1 MDLSTS
7 YLNLR
12 LKHPFILGASPISED
27 LDQVRRLEDGG
38 CAALVMHSL
47 FEEHITQIKP
57 RSVYELDRAVP
68 QATETFKEFLSLPEF
83 PLRPAEYLEQIRRLK
98 MSVSIPVIGSLSG
111 TGNDGWL
118 RYGKLMEDA
127 GADAIE
133 LNVNRVAGSLQ
144 DSPEAVER
152 GIQDVVRTLKSM
164 IRIPVAVKLSPFY
177 TALTNLANRLALA
190 RADGLVLFDREH
202 QPDIDVETL
211 ELMPNLRLSTGLEL
225 PVRLRWLANLS
236 GRVPMSLAASG
247 GVHTAL
253 DGIKAILSGANA
265 VEIVS
270 AVLQQ
275 GPRQFQVMTEG
286 LQQWMQRHQCES
298 VASMTGRMSLANTP
312 EPGDVERMAYLRI
325 LQSWP
330 RAVAV
335 NETGSIPDSR
345 RPTMSP
351 SRTPLLVNTTWLS
364 DGQAQ
369 ARLRSDIEKRGQTI
383 PCRTTLAARSFKGEA
398 PLSIAIL
405 SRARCAA
412 RSLATDRVGR
422 ATRFRHAGL

>member
-312 EPGDVERMAYLRI
+312 EPGDVERMAYLR
-325 LQSWP
+325 
-330 RAVAV
+330 
-335 NETGSIPDSR
+335 

-351 SRTPLLVNTTWLS
+351 SRTPLPVNTAWLS